1 MVRGRRWALIAALH
15 LNLTLFFVEAGV
27 GIGARSNALLADSL
41 DMLADA
47 LSYAASL
54 FVIGRGPRWSG
65 AAALLKGSTMLWL
78 GLAVLARTGMGLRSG
93 GVPEVP
99 AMAGTAFL
107 AMLGN
112 AICVWLLSGHREGST
127 DLRAAWLCSRN
138 DLFGN
143 ALVLLAAAFT
153 AWRVSPFPDA
163 LAGLAIASLLI
174 GTALG
179 ILRAALG
186 EMRLPRIG
194 TGVWSGAPPGPS
206 VLATD

>member
-1 MVRGRRWALIAALH
+1 
-15 LNLTLFFVEAGV
+15 
-27 GIGARSNALLADSL
+27 
-41 DMLADA
+41 
-47 LSYAASL
+47 
-54 FVIGRGPRWSG
+54 
-65 AAALLKGSTMLWL
+65 
-78 GLAVLARTGMGLRSG
+78 
-93 GVPEVP
+93 
-99 AMAGTAFL
+99 MAGTACL

-112 AICVWLLSGHREGST
+112 ALCVWLLSGHREGST